1 MVVSTNVKVSK
12 LVRAPALKERA
23 YRSLKHTILYDLS
36 GGDSVVIEELA
47 AQLGISRTPVRE
59 ALLALEREGLVVS
72 IPNRGTFVAI
82 PGAEEVREI
91 YQVRGA
97 LESLAAKLATPLI
110 PDEELEN
117 LRIDFDSAQ
126 KGIEAGDFNLY
137 LQCDTKLHKLIFQ
150 YAGNE
155 VLTQFIENLEDRV
168 YRIRIN
174 ARRRA
179 TQHLIQAHKE
189 HRAVLDALIERDAE
203 EAELQMKTH
212 LKKDAKRL
220 ADILTSTDTKKK
232 LDSQIV

>member
-1 MVVSTNVKVSK
+1 MVVSMNVKVSK
-12 LVRAPALKERA
+12 LERAPALKERA
-23 YRSLKHTILYDLS
+23 YQSLKHTILYDLS

-72 IPNRGTFVAI
+72 IPNRGTFVAM

-97 LESLAAKLATPLI
+97 LESLAARLATPQI
-110 PDEELEN
+110 PDDELEK

-126 KGIEAGDFNLY
+126 NGVETGDFSLY
-137 LQCDTKLHKLIFQ
+137 LQCDTKLHKLIVQ
-150 YAGNE
+150 YAHNE
-155 VLTQFIENLEDRV
+155 VLTQFIENLEERV

-174 ARRRA
+174 ARRRSNL
-179 TQHLIQAHKE
+179 HLIQAHKE

-203 EAELQMKTH
+203 KAELQMKIH
-212 LKKDAKRL
+212 LTKAAKRL
-220 ADILTSTDTKKK
+220 ADILTSTDTTEN
-232 LDSQIV
+232 LNHR